1 MEGRRELVHM
11 EPFPFAAHDGR
22 LCGSDS
28 RMGLSWVLGA
38 VPEPWVCLPR
48 GSPLQSRVA
57 KGLLKYVSVTCPKQH
72 EIAQI
77 SCFQLEE
84 NPVKCGRGRRG
95 AEASEVS
102 ACSFLLQGQLL
113 QPHTEACVLLAPLSF
128 RIKCHLSAKETKFC
142 FSA

>member
-1 MEGRRELVHM
+1 M

-95 AEASEVS
+95 AEASVKFLPAPSCFKGSSYSHIPRPASSWLLCPS
-102 ACSFLLQGQLL
+102 A
-113 QPHTEACVLLAPLSF
+113 
-128 RIKCHLSAKETKFC
+128 
-142 FSA
+142 